1 MPRTG
6 KPAKKKTMGR
16 SGYIAAI
23 VINLVLLFVF
33 NNLMNWRLTAQYL
46 TAEYSGV
53 LWVIN
58 LSIGATIIANILFI
72 FFEAGWFKHLAQ
84 LVTSVI
90 ALFAVFLIYSVYPF
104 TFEGEAGFQW
114 VKIILII
121 MMVGI
126 GIAIIVEL
134 FKLILRKD

>member
-6 KPAKKKTMGR
+6 KPAAKRTQGR
-16 SGYIAAI
+16 IGYIAAI
-23 VINLVLLFVF
+23 VINLIFLFVF
-33 NNLMNWRLTAQYL
+33 NNLMNWRTTAQYL

-53 LWVIN
+53 LWAIN

-72 FFEAGWFKHLAQ
+72 FFEARWFKHLAQ
-84 LVTSVI
+84 LITSVI
-90 ALFAVFLIYSVYPF
+90 ALFVVFLIYSVYPF
-104 TFEGEAGFQW
+104 TFEGEAWSQW
-114 VKIILII
+114 VKIAMII
-121 MMVGI
+121 VMVGI